1 MIKASMPRQGLHVML
16 FLIILDRFSCL
27 FPRANKRVS
36 HHGLAIYIQKYLKA
50 KQDLWKFKYFTMQ
63 NIIYKKSSTRN
74 QNAFRYY
81 NSVTN
86 LKFQHK
92 PKYHLSNHIKIGL
105 LLPRGQ
111 NTLSYCT
118 HNESEHNFLA
128 YQGKANKNIAMH
140 LSLFPL
146 YCITPSADFLVHNT
160 L

>member
-1 MIKASMPRQGLHVML
+1 MNPPPIVIHIFGSIMMPTYKVLQVWLKRPETDNYGKNQIVMIKPSMPRQGLQVML
-16 FLIILDRFSCL
+16 FLVILDGFSCL
-27 FPRANKRVS
+27 FPREDKRVS

-50 KQDLWKFKYFTMQ
+50 KQDLWKLKNFTMQ
-63 NIIYKKSSTRN
+63 NIIYKNSSTRN
-74 QNAFRYY
+74 QNAFKYY

-111 NTLSYCT
+111 NTLSY
-118 HNESEHNFLA
+118 
-128 YQGKANKNIAMH
+128 Y
-140 LSLFPL
+140 
-146 YCITPSADFLVHNT
+146 T